1 MVTSSIDSPVHE
13 GDVIN
18 GKYVV
23 DAVIGVGGMGVVV
36 SARHAELGQQV
47 ALKFLLPQALGI
59 PGAVERFIREARSAV
74 QLQSQHVARVY
85 DVGRVEG
92 GTPFLVMELL
102 HGCDLGTLVKNNGPL
117 RVGDVAEYV
126 IQACE
131 AVAEAHALGIV
142 HRDLKPANLFLTRR
156 VNGAPLVKVLDFGI
170 SKVTNLQP
178 TDPSLTKTSDVVG
191 SPYYMAPEQ
200 VRSARDVDAR
210 TDIWALGVILYE
222 LLAGEVPFLATN
234 VPQLCAMV
242 LETEPAP
249 LIQVRPDIPESL
261 NQIVLTCLAKLPEQR
276 FASVQDLVRALAP
289 FAATGTDGVSSPPMP
304 IPEPRGVAEL
314 PPVPVRSSMTLGE
327 TMQQDSQ
334 AGPLR
339 SSPPVGHSAAPVQ
352 ATSGADYYEP
362 TLNNVS
368 DRVGATGPAVER
380 GAPGSTGLT
389 WDHEAHDV
397 PKRRSW
403 LLWAVPL
410 VGLTTATA
418 LAAAIWAFR
427 SASDVSDLTDV
438 AAPSVSNGGPTSS
451 ALVDDAASANV
462 PAPTTLGTPTAEAS
476 AAPATST
483 TKEPERPTPTH
494 PAPAV
499 TKTVAPTPTKT
510 AAPVK
515 TGAGEDFLPS
525 DRK

>member
-23 DAVIGVGGMGVVV
+23 DAVIGAGGMGVVV

-102 HGCDLGTLVKNNGPL
+102 QGCDLGTLIKNNGPL

-222 LLAGEVPFLATN
+222 LLAGEVPFQATN

-242 LETEPAP
+242 LEAEPVP

-261 NQIVLTCLAKLPEQR
+261 SQLVSTCLAKRPEQR

-289 FAATGTDGVSSPPMP
+289 FAATGSDGVSSPPMRMP
-304 IPEPRGVAEL
+304 DPQGVAEL
-314 PPVPVRSSMTLGE
+314 PPVPVRSSMTLGA

-334 AGPLR
+334 AGQLR
-339 SSPPVGHSAAPVQ
+339 SAPPVQ
-352 ATSGADYYEP
+352 ATGGAGYYEP

-368 DRVGATGPAVER
+368 DQAAATGPAVGR
-380 GAPGSTGLT
+380 SAPGSTGLT
-389 WDHEAHDV
+389 WDHEAQDL

-418 LAAAIWAFR
+418 LAAVIWAFR
-427 SASDVSDLTDV
+427 SAPDGADV
-438 AAPSVSNGGPTSS
+438 AAPSAVSNGAPTSS
-451 ALVDDAASANV
+451 APVDDAAANV
-462 PAPTTLGTPTAEAS
+462 PAPTILGAPTTS
-476 AAPATST
+476 AALPATST
-483 TKEPERPTPTH
+483 TKEPERPPPTH
-494 PAPAV
+494 TAPAV
-499 TKTVAPTPTKT
+499 TKTAAPKPTKT

-515 TGAGEDFLPS
+515 TGASTGEDFLPS